1 MRAVHTRMSAGCKP
15 QVAKGASKVARGDRG
30 VARVGDRV
38 APMLAML
45 APRRWQVGRSCGCS
59 GAWRELGGGMRAV
72 HTRMSAGCKPQ
83 VAESAEEVAGGV
95 RAIA

>member
-1 MRAVHTRMSAGCKP
+1 MALLALVT
-15 QVAKGASKVARGDRG
+15 VL
-30 VARVGDRV
+30 
-38 APMLAML
+38 APVL
-45 APRRWQVGRSCGCS
+45 APRRWQVDRSCGCS

-83 VAESAEEVAGGV
+83 VAELAEEVAGGV